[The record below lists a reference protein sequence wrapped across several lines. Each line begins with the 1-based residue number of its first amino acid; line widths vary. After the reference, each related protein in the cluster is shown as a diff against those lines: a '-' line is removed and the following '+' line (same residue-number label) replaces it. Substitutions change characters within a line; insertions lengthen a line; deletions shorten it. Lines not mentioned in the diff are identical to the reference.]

1 PATYHLQSRRF
12 ATGFFFKF
20 VRMIYLMA
28 HADALPDSFP
38 ELCRAFMPSERIQ
51 KMMSYTRLADRKL
64 CAAAYVLLVHALK
77 REGLF
82 TQLPV
87 FGYGPNNK
95 PYLAN
100 YNGIHFNISHCP
112 GAVVCALSPD
122 PVGIDIEK
130 VVAYDNQMARYI
142 CNPKEYDWVTE
153 IPGREAQRFTEMW
166 TRKESYVK
174 SLGTGIDCHPRD
186 MKSGESRVFYTG
198 NNNNQ
203 YIISLRQC
211 SNKHTP

>member
-1 PATYHLQSRRF
+1 
-12 ATGFFFKF
+12 
-20 VRMIYLMA
+20 MIYLLP

-38 ELCRAFMPSERIQ
+38 ELCRAFMPLERYRQ
-51 KMMSYTRLADRKL
+51 MMNYTRIADRKL
-64 CAAAYVLLVHALK
+64 CAAAYVLLVYALK
-77 REGLF
+77 KENLF

-87 FGYGPNNK
+87 FAYGPHSK
-95 PYLAN
+95 PFLSN
-100 YNGIHFNISHCP
+100 YPGTHFNISHCD
-112 GAVVCALSPD
+112 GAVVCALSSD

-130 VVAYDNQMARYI
+130 VAGYDDDMARYI
-142 CNPKEYDWVTE
+142 CNPIEYAWVTK

-198 NNNNQ
+198 NKNNQ

-211 SNKHTP
+211 SKKPIP